1 MLRFARQTDYG
12 IVLLAWMARAPE
24 GTPHSAR
31 VLARQAGLPAP
42 TVSKVL
48 KALARAGLLRSVRG
62 ARGGYLLA
70 RPARAITLDEVVTC
84 LEGPIGVT
92 ACAPAST
99 EPCAHEAG
107 CPSRE
112 PMRRLNRSLAGA
124 LRRLTLLDLLPGG
137 GPGPYPQAV

>member
-1 MLRFARQTDYG
+1 MLRLARQTDYG
-12 IVLLAWMARAPE
+12 IVLLAWMARAPA

-31 VLARQAGLPAP
+31 SLARRAGLPLP
-42 TVSKVL
+42 TASKVL

-70 RPARAITLDEVVTC
+70 RPAREITLDEVVAC

-92 ACAPAST
+92 ACVPASG
-99 EPCAHEAG
+99 EACAHEEG

-112 PMRRLNRSLAGA
+112 PMRRLNRALAGT
-124 LRRLTLLDLLPGG
+124 LRRLTLLDLLPA
-137 GPGPYPQAV
+137 GPERRSLLV